1 MKIATGKA
9 GVAVAA
15 ASGAVFGA
23 ATSLAN
29 ALSSP
34 YSRLGAPL
42 TGTVPGRTAK
52 VLSLLLDA
60 GWSWAVLAVLAGAG
74 AGAAAGLGVAGSV
87 RGAGAGTGAGLGAAG
102 PVPGAGTVT
111 GAGLGI
117 AGLVR
122 GAGAGVVSLAV
133 ASTAYYAMDT
143 VVFDGGTDT
152 LLWVVVSVPFGSVL
166 GAIGAAARRPGA
178 VGLLAAL
185 TVPAGAAAQMLLI
198 PPRPHLTVTAS
209 IVVAETVVWT
219 GAALGTALAVRRFLL
234 QRRTSRTTTPADATA
249 LPTP

>member
-1 MKIATGKA
+1 MKIATGRA
-9 GVAVAA
+9 GVAVAAAA

-60 GWSWAVLAVLAGAG
+60 GWSWAALAVLAGAVAG

-87 RGAGAGTGAGLGAAG
+87 RGAGAGLRAAG
-102 PVPGAGTVT
+102 SAGGTVT
-111 GAGLGI
+111 GAGLGT

-122 GAGAGVVSLAV
+122 GAAAGVVSLAV

>member
-1 MKIATGKA
+1 MKIATGR
-9 GVAVAA
+9 VAVAA

-60 GWSWAVLAVLAGAG
+60 GWSWAALAVLAG

-87 RGAGAGTGAGLGAAG
+87 RGAGAGTGLRAAG
-102 PVPGAGTVT
+102 PARGTVAGTGAGA

-122 GAGAGVVSLAV
+122 GAAAGVVSLAV

-152 LLWVVVSVPFGSVL
+152 LLWVMVSVPFGSVL

-219 GAALGTALAVRRFLL
+219 GAALGTALAVRQFLL

-249 LPTP
+249 LPTL

>member
-1 MKIATGKA
+1 M
-9 GVAVAA
+9 
-15 ASGAVFGA
+15 
-23 ATSLAN
+23 
-29 ALSSP
+29 
-34 YSRLGAPL
+34 
-42 TGTVPGRTAK
+42 
-52 VLSLLLDA
+52 
-60 GWSWAVLAVLAGAG
+60 
-74 AGAAAGLGVAGSV
+74 
-87 RGAGAGTGAGLGAAG
+87 
-102 PVPGAGTVT
+102 
-111 GAGLGI
+111 
-117 AGLVR
+117 
-122 GAGAGVVSLAV
+122 SLAV

-152 LLWVVVSVPFGSVL
+152 LLWVMVSVPFGSVL

-219 GAALGTALAVRRFLL
+219 GAALGTALAVRQFLL

-249 LPTP
+249 LPTL

>member
-1 MKIATGKA
+1 MKIAPGRA

-60 GWSWAVLAVLAGAG
+60 GWSWAALAVLAGAG
-74 AGAAAGLGVAGSV
+74 AGAGLGVAGSV
-87 RGAGAGTGAGLGAAG
+87 RGAGTGTGLRAAG
-102 PVPGAGTVT
+102 PARGAVA

-117 AGLVR
+117 VGLVR
-122 GAGAGVVSLAV
+122 GAAAGVVSLAV

-152 LLWVVVSVPFGSVL
+152 LLWVMVSVPFGSVL

-234 QRRTSRTTTPADATA
+234 QRRISRTTTPADATA

>member
-1 MKIATGKA
+1 MKIAPGRA

-60 GWSWAVLAVLAGAG
+60 GWSWAALAVLAGAG
-74 AGAAAGLGVAGSV
+74 AGAGVAGSV
-87 RGAGAGTGAGLGAAG
+87 RGAGAGTGLRAAG
-102 PVPGAGTVT
+102 SARGAVT

-117 AGLVR
+117 VGLVR
-122 GAGAGVVSLAV
+122 GAAAGVVSLAV

-152 LLWVVVSVPFGSVL
+152 LLWVMVSVPFGSVL

>member
-1 MKIATGKA
+1 MKIATGRA

-60 GWSWAVLAVLAGAG
+60 GWSWAALAVLAGAG

-87 RGAGAGTGAGLGAAG
+87 RGAGTGLRAAG
-102 PVPGAGTVT
+102 SAGGTVT
-111 GAGLGI
+111 GAGLGT

-122 GAGAGVVSLAV
+122 GAAAGVVSLAV
-133 ASTAYYAMDT
+133 ASTAYYAMDA

-209 IVVAETVVWT
+209 IVVAETVVWA

-249 LPTP
+249 LPTL

>member
-60 GWSWAVLAVLAGAG
+60 GWSWAVLAVLAGAV

-87 RGAGAGTGAGLGAAG
+87 RGAGAGLGAAG
-102 PVPGAGTVT
+102 PVPGAGTVA

-122 GAGAGVVSLAV
+122 GAAAGVVSLAV

>member
-1 MKIATGKA
+1 MKIAPGRA
-9 GVAVAA
+9 GVAVAAA

-60 GWSWAVLAVLAGAG
+60 GWSWAALAVLAGAG
-74 AGAAAGLGVAGSV
+74 AGAAAGLGVAGSA
-87 RGAGAGTGAGLGAAG
+87 RGAGAGLGAAG
-102 PVPGAGTVT
+102 PVPGAGTVA

-117 AGLVR
+117 VGLVR
-122 GAGAGVVSLAV
+122 GAAAGVVSLAV

-152 LLWVVVSVPFGSVL
+152 LLWVMVSVPFGSVL

-234 QRRTSRTTTPADATA
+234 QRRTSRPTTPADTTA

>member
-1 MKIATGKA
+1 MKIAPGRA
-9 GVAVAA
+9 GVAVAAAA

-60 GWSWAVLAVLAGAG
+60 GWSWAALAVLAGAG
-74 AGAAAGLGVAGSV
+74 AGAGVAGSV
-87 RGAGAGTGAGLGAAG
+87 RGAGTGTGLRAAG
-102 PVPGAGTVT
+102 PARGAVT

-117 AGLVR
+117 VGLVR
-122 GAGAGVVSLAV
+122 GAAAGVVSLAV

-152 LLWVVVSVPFGSVL
+152 LLWVMVSVPFGSVL

-185 TVPAGAAAQMLLI
+185 TVPTGAAAQMLLI

-209 IVVAETVVWT
+209 IVVAETAVWT
-219 GAALGTALAVRRFLL
+219 GAALGTALAARRFLL
-234 QRRTSRTTTPADATA
+234 QRRTSRPTTPADATA

>member
-1 MKIATGKA
+1 MKIATGR
-9 GVAVAA
+9 VAVAA

-60 GWSWAVLAVLAGAG
+60 GWSWAALAVLAG

-87 RGAGAGTGAGLGAAG
+87 RGAGAGTGLRAAG
-102 PVPGAGTVT
+102 PARGTVAGTGAGA

-122 GAGAGVVSLAV
+122 GAAAGVVSLAV

-152 LLWVVVSVPFGSVL
+152 LLWVMVSVPFGSVL

-185 TVPAGAAAQMLLI
+185 TVPTGAAAQMLLI

>member
-1 MKIATGKA
+1 MKIATGRA

-60 GWSWAVLAVLAGAG
+60 GWSWAALAVLAGAVAG

-87 RGAGAGTGAGLGAAG
+87 RGAGAGLGAAG
-102 PVPGAGTVT
+102 PVPGAGTVA

-117 AGLVR
+117 VGLVR
-122 GAGAGVVSLAV
+122 GAAAGVVSLAV

-152 LLWVVVSVPFGSVL
+152 LLWVMVSVPFGSVL

-209 IVVAETVVWT
+209 IVVAETVVWA
-219 GAALGTALAVRRFLL
+219 GAALGTALAARRFLL

>member
-1 MKIATGKA
+1 MKIAPGRA

-15 ASGAVFGA
+15 AAASGAMFGA

-60 GWSWAVLAVLAGAG
+60 GWSWAALAVLAGAV

-87 RGAGAGTGAGLGAAG
+87 RGAGAGLGAAG
-102 PVPGAGTVT
+102 PVPGTVA

-117 AGLVR
+117 VGLVR
-122 GAGAGVVSLAV
+122 GAAAGVVSLAV
-133 ASTAYYAMDT
+133 ASTAYYAMDA

>member
-1 MKIATGKA
+1 MKIATGRA

-60 GWSWAVLAVLAGAG
+60 GWSWAALAVLAGAG

-87 RGAGAGTGAGLGAAG
+87 RGAGTGTGLRAAG
-102 PVPGAGTVT
+102 PARGAVA

-117 AGLVR
+117 VGLVR
-122 GAGAGVVSLAV
+122 GAAAGVVSLAV

-152 LLWVVVSVPFGSVL
+152 LLWVMVSVPFGSVL

-209 IVVAETVVWT
+209 IVVAETVVWA

>member
-1 MKIATGKA
+1 MKIATGRA
-9 GVAVAA
+9 GVAVAAAA

-60 GWSWAVLAVLAGAG
+60 GWSWAALAVLAGAG
-74 AGAAAGLGVAGSV
+74 AAAAAGLGVAGSV
-87 RGAGAGTGAGLGAAG
+87 RGAGTGLRAAG
-102 PVPGAGTVT
+102 PARGAVA

-117 AGLVR
+117 VGLVR
-122 GAGAGVVSLAV
+122 GAAAGVVSLAV

-152 LLWVVVSVPFGSVL
+152 FLWVVVSVPFGSVL

-209 IVVAETVVWT
+209 IVVAETVVWA

-234 QRRTSRTTTPADATA
+234 QRRTSRPTTPADTTA